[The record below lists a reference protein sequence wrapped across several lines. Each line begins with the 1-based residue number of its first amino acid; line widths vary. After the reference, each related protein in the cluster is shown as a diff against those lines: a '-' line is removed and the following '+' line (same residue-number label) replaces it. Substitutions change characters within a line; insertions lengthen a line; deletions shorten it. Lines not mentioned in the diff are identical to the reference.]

1 MCFFQPEIQE
11 VSSKLQKF
19 NDAKE
24 YVMKVNSK
32 NKVNLWK
39 RSQIQVFFIKRNVL
53 CLLLLVTI
61 PKRDRIHGWQS
72 LQPDY
77 WLVPSRLLLFV
88 SGHGTIVGDYYGI
101 WCEGDDGKMK
111 GGKEESLRF
120 PPSHHPSRF
129 SWPRF
134 SN

>member
-61 PKRDRIHGWQS
+61 PKRDRIHG
-72 LQPDY
+72 
-77 WLVPSRLLLFV
+77 
-88 SGHGTIVGDYYGI
+88 
-101 WCEGDDGKMK
+101 
-111 GGKEESLRF
+111 
-120 PPSHHPSRF
+120 
-129 SWPRF
+129 
-134 SN
+134 